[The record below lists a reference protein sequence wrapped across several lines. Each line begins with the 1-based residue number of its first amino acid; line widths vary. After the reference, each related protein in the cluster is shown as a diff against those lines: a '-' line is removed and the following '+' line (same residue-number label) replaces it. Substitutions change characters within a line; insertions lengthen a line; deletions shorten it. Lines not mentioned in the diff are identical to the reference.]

1 VSEAGKGVLAMVG
14 ACTIWGLS
22 GLYYKLLAHVPP
34 LEVLCHRTL
43 WSMVF
48 FGAVLMVQ
56 RRAAEV
62 RGVLGRRRVMAVL
75 AVSVLMVSTNWFG
88 FIYAIQAGRALE
100 ASLGYYV
107 FPLVAVALGY
117 LVFGERFSRGQA
129 AAIGLAA
136 VAVVVLTAGLGA
148 APWIALLLAVTF
160 GLYGLIKKQV
170 ALGPVISV
178 FLETLW
184 IAPLAGLW
192 LVGLHAGLW
201 ADPGGRP
208 GAVFGQDLGTGALL
222 MLSGPL
228 TGGPLILFSY
238 AARRVSYASL
248 GLVQYL
254 NPTLQFAVAVAVFG
268 EAFTLWHAVAFP
280 LIWAALALYS
290 GETWRRDR
298 AARAALRDPVRDEAP
313 VPPGHG

>member
-201 ADPGGRP
+201 ADTGGRP
-208 GAVFGQDLGTGALL
+208 GAVFGQEFGTGALL

-238 AARRVSYASL
+238 AARRVSYASI

>member
-14 ACTIWGLS
+14 ACTVWGLS
-22 GLYYKLLAHVPP
+22 GLYYKLLAHVPT

-48 FGAVLMVQ
+48 FGAVLLVQ

-62 RGVLGRRRVMAVL
+62 RAVLGQRRVMAVL
-75 AVSVLMVSTNWFG
+75 AASALMVSTNWFG
-88 FIYAIQAGRALE
+88 FIFAIQAGRALE

-117 LVFGERFSRGQA
+117 VVFGERFSRLQA

-136 VAVVVLTAGLGA
+136 LAVAVLTAGLGA
-148 APWIALLLAVTF
+148 APWIALLLAGTF

-184 IAPLAGLW
+184 LGPLVALW
-192 LVGLHAGLW
+192 LIGLHAGLW
-201 ADPGGRP
+201 ADPSGRP

-268 EAFTLWHAVAFP
+268 EVFTLWHGIAFP

-290 GETWRRDR
+290 AETWRR
-298 AARAALRDPVRDEAP
+298 ARAAERGQAAVI
-313 VPPGHG
+313 GG